1 MATVPMTAPTSL
13 PTPGRS
19 RGCLD
24 EPLQGRDA
32 DGSAPSGRDT
42 TPRWWPNC
50 DQQSP
55 ALVRVLLIV
64 LLASSS
70 SHAAALQL
78 EAGPGL
84 ISSNDATATSPVLRA
99 RAGMDLGW
107 FTASAVGLAALF
119 ADPQALSH
127 TVQDGGVRAWAT
139 AAEARFH
146 TTGPHQLALAL
157 SVGWGKLV
165 SLQASNGDAV
175 GYRGHAAPYVGGSL
189 GYRYLRRNLRL
200 GADLSLEAFNRV
212 DVVGDTGGAFCDSTG
227 TRSPPVCPLART
239 WYFAGLNLFI
249 GWGSD

>member
-1 MATVPMTAPTSL
+1 MKTNGPLNHSL
-13 PTPGRS
+13 LEGRRPLRAS
-19 RGCLD
+19 QETLWRVRG
-24 EPLQGRDA
+24 
-32 DGSAPSGRDT
+32 DGGHETSAPSLPKQGRELR
-42 TPRWWPNC
+42 PAR
-50 DQQSP
+50 S
-55 ALVRVLLIV
+55 ALVRALLIV
-64 LLASSS
+64 LLASSAS
-70 SHAAALQL
+70 QAAALQL

-146 TTGPHQLALAL
+146 TTGPHQLAVAL
-157 SVGWGKLV
+157 SFGWGQLV
-165 SLQASNGDAV
+165 SLQDSNGDAV

-227 TRSPPVCPLART
+227 TRSPPVCPLGRT
-239 WYFAGLNLFI
+239 WYFAGLTLFI